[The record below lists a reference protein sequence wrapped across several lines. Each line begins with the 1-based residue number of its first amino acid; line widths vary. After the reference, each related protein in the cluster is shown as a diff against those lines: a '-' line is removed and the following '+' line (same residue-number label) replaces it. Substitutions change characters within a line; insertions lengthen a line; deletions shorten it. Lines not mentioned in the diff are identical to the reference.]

1 MRWELLDQFDVLK
14 KNQIAKARK
23 SFSGK
28 EDFFKEHY
36 LTKPFVPEALYIE
49 MIAQAGGV
57 LYGLGLD
64 FEKEVILA
72 KISGAK
78 FHEWVTPPC
87 ELEIEGTVADE
98 REEGA
103 WIQGKVFL
111 KKKLVAEAEI
121 LLVTM
126 SSESLGF
133 SKKIVFNEQFLKHY
147 DILNIAKKSEALV

>member
-23 SFSGK
+23 FFSGE

-36 LTKPFVPEALYIE
+36 PARPLIPESLYIE

-72 KISGAK
+72 KISGAR
-78 FHEWVTPPC
+78 FHEWVAPPC
-87 ELEIEGTVADE
+87 ELEVEGIVTDE

-103 WIQGKVFL
+103 WVQGKVFL

-133 SKKIVFNEQFLKHY
+133 NKKIVFNDGFLKHY
-147 DILNIAKKSEALV
+147 DILNIAKKSEVFV